1 VPGVREVS
9 AVDRVPD
16 VVVGTEGL
24 LFAAIDPRTFPKVAP
39 LDRGFL
45 TDTSP
50 AAAMR
55 ALRDDPHAVL
65 VDKETAE
72 SFNLHKGDTVKA
84 QLPSTT
90 LGRPALVTFR
100 VAGTLIQFPS
110 FPLGLDFVGN
120 RDAYEQATGAT
131 TPSWFLL
138 RTDGT
143 RATNERVARD
153 VRARLGVATPARI
166 DTTARIA
173 NKDQT
178 SLAGLSLT
186 GLGRVENLYTLL
198 IAGLAIVIF
207 VVALLVQRNGER
219 AVMRALGLAR
229 RRVHAVIL
237 GEATVVLLVSVLVGL
252 VIGVPMAFMF
262 VQILRRIFVV
272 PPSSLTFPTSTVL
285 LLAAVLIVSLALS
298 AALIAAALRR
308 MRLVELL
315 RQE

>member
-1 VPGVREVS
+1 
-9 AVDRVPD
+9 
-16 VVVGTEGL
+16 
-24 LFAAIDPRTFPKVAP
+24 
-39 LDRGFL
+39 
-45 TDTSP
+45 
-50 AAAMR
+50 
-55 ALRDDPHAVL
+55 
-65 VDKETAE
+65 
-72 SFNLHKGDTVKA
+72 
-84 QLPSTT
+84 
-90 LGRPALVTFR
+90 VTFR

-120 RDAYEQATGAT
+120 RDAYEQATGTT
-131 TPSWFLL
+131 TPSWYLL

-153 VRARLGVATPARI
+153 IRARLGVATPARI